1 MSDANISD
9 DQPLPP
15 SPSYSDTT
23 KPAEPTGPTM
33 STGETLTGIFFEP
46 GRTFEALRQRPKFLV
61 AGIII
66 IVLIVA
72 FNFILLQRMGYENL
86 IRSAI
91 ENSPQAA
98 NMSPEQMDRAVGFYT
113 GPIGKAIAYGAP
125 VVVLA
130 VIFAAGAALY
140 LLGAMLMGKKLSYKQ
155 ALSVWVYSSFPP
167 VLVGTLLNFVLLFL
181 KSRDDIDPQEIMQR
195 GSLVHANLGFIVSM
209 TEHPI
214 LGALLNSLDLL
225 AFYGLFLAALGLRKV
240 ARLSSGSAWGIV
252 LSLWLLNVLYHM
264 GKAALT
270 GTP

>member
-1 MSDANISD
+1 MSDANISN

-15 SPSYSDTT
+15 GPSYSDTMR
-23 KPAEPTGPTM
+23 PAEPDGPVM
-33 STGETLTGIFFEP
+33 STGETLTSIFFEP
-46 GRTFEALRQRPKFLV
+46 GRVFEALRARPRFLV
-61 AGIII
+61 AAIII
-66 IVLIVA
+66 IVLVLV

-91 ENSPQAA
+91 ENSPRAA
-98 NMSPEQMDRAVGFYT
+98 SMTPEQMEGAIRFYT

-125 VVVLA
+125 IVILA
-130 VIFAAGAALY
+130 FIFAAGAALY
-140 LLGAMLMGKKLSYKQ
+140 LLGTMLMGKRLSYKQ

-167 VLVGTLLNFVLLFL
+167 VIVGTLLNFALLFL

-195 GSLVHANLGFIVSM
+195 GSLVHANLGFLVSL

-214 LGALLNSLDLL
+214 LAALLNSLDLI
-225 AFYGLFLAALGLRKV
+225 AFYGLFLAAIGLRKM

-252 LSLWLLNVLYHM
+252 LSLWFLNVLYHM